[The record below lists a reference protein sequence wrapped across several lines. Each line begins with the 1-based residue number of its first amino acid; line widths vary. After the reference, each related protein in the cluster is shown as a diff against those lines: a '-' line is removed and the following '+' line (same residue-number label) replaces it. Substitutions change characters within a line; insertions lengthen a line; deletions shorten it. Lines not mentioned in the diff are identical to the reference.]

1 MGQQLYAM
9 WDALMDTD
17 PAKYDD
23 TGAADRLK
31 RFPPMPT
38 GDIAGTDELQN
49 FLDSLALLLGDQGT
63 SVQAG
68 MQGSIT
74 ALTSSILQTLKGCN
88 MLMHQINRL
97 DGQLGTGAYP
107 ADRGRADR

>member
-17 PAKYDD
+17 PARYDD

-49 FLDSLALLLGDQGT
+49 FLDSRYS
-63 SVQAG
+63 SVIRAPPFR
-68 MQGSIT
+68 
-74 ALTSSILQTLKGCN
+74 LECKGASP
-88 MLMHQINRL
+88 R
-97 DGQLGTGAYP
+97 
-107 ADRGRADR
+107 